1 MDWAELLGAEVRST
15 YAVIEGLLGF
25 VDDADL
31 GWKPAT
37 GNNWMTAGQLL
48 RHLASGCGDGV
59 RAFVLGDWGLPDG
72 RDMSELTGE
81 EHLPAAEKLPSVASI
96 AEARELLAKDRAA
109 VLEAL
114 ERASEER
121 LASENAPAPWDK
133 SEMVLGRRLL
143 QIIEHEKQ
151 HKGQLFCYLKLLGK
165 PVGTANLWGTP

>member
-1 MDWAELLGAEVRST
+1 MKWTELLGAEVRST

-37 GNNWMTAGQLL
+37 GDNWMSMGQLL
-48 RHLASGCGDGV
+48 RHLADGCGAAF
-59 RAFVLGDWGLPDG
+59 RAFVLHDWGLPDG
-72 RDMSELTGE
+72 RDMSELAAE
-81 EHLPAAEKLPSVASI
+81 EHLPPAEEMPAVASV

-109 VLEAL
+109 TLEAL
-114 ERASEER
+114 ERAGEER

-143 QIIEHEKQ
+143 QMIEHEKQ
-151 HKGQLFCYLKLLGK
+151 HKGQLFYYLKLLGK